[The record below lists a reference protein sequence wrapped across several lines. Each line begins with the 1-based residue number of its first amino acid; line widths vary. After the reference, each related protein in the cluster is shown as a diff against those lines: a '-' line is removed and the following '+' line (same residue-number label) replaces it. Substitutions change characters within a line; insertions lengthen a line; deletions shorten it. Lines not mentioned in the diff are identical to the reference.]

1 MQFAI
6 KILIGAAAVCAW
18 AAPASAYTI
27 NGTGPGGGSVAV
39 DLHKPIPPG
48 GYVKFTLTIP
58 QELSAG
64 IHYSVGFC
72 LGPKMNSCQP
82 GIVVPGG
89 QQIIVFYESAAAST
103 YGKVWLGQGTS
114 AAAPYV
120 LDVEYVAH

>member
-6 KILIGAAAVCAW
+6 KILIGAAAVCAL
-18 AAPASAYTI
+18 ATPASAYTI
-27 NGTGPGGGSVAV
+27 NGTVPGGNVAI

-58 QELSAG
+58 QELSVG
-64 IHYSVGFC
+64 IHYSVEFC

-82 GIVVPGG
+82 AIVVPGG
-89 QQIIVFYESAAAST
+89 QQIIVFYESAAASN

-114 AAAPYV
+114 AAVPYV